1 MRKQVGGHILISKV
15 VVRTPFIMN
24 MWERHPKTWSF
35 LIDLGIFLKYK
46 TLNINKIPNKIVLS
60 SSNVLYVNSEENRGR
75 ALLISDGITQKRLSY
90 FWITS
95 VKEFSPDLIID
106 VGVNYGEC
114 LFSTTYPV
122 RTIIYGIEA
131 NHHLIQYII
140 KSREV
145 HPNKTQITIINAF
158 ASDKNDEQKEFYID
172 KHWSGTSSASYIPA
186 HNMIEKVP
194 VRTITIDS
202 IFKKGSIN
210 GTVLFKV
217 DVEGYEA
224 FVLKGM
230 IELLE
235 KCESAIGFIEFN
247 SEYIEKSGIK
257 VEAFF
262 SFLQKYFTIFMYV
275 EDNHLVRA
283 DSIHVEDLK
292 RIFGTDYIHTDLL
305 VVTDEENMSVFG
317 FNI

>member
-1 MRKQVGGHILISKV
+1 MISKV

-24 MWERHPKTWSF
+24 MWERHPKVWRF
-35 LIDLGIFLKYK
+35 LIDLGIYLKFK
-46 TLNINKIPNKIVLS
+46 TLNIDKIPNKIVLPS
-60 SSNVLYVNSEENRGR
+60 TNVLYVNSEENRGR
-75 ALLISDGITQKRLSY
+75 ALLISNGITQKRLSY
-90 FWITS
+90 FWSTS

-114 LFSTTYPV
+114 LFSTTYSD

-158 ASDKNDEQKEFYID
+158 ASDKDDEQKEFFID
-172 KHWSGTSSASYIPA
+172 KHWSGTSSASYMPS

-202 IFKKGSIN
+202 IIKKDLTN

-230 IELLE
+230 FELFE
-235 KCESAIGFIEFN
+235 RCESAIGFIEFN

-262 SFLQKYFTIFMYV
+262 SFLQKYFTIYMYI
-275 EDNHLVRA
+275 EDDILVKA
-283 DSIHVEDLK
+283 DGVHYEDLK
-292 RIFGTDYIHTDLL
+292 IIFGTDYIHTDLL
-305 VVTDEENMSVFG
+305 VVTDEENMGVFN
-317 FNI
+317 FDIQAKA